1 MFAKKTQKNLRIS
14 KKSSTFVPAIINNA
28 LYMETF
34 KKYLGV
40 ILLLLGV
47 LCLVIYKLALPT
59 NALLICSMV
68 LEVGG
73 IVAFVF
79 INKALK

>member
-1 MFAKKTQKNLRIS
+1 
-14 KKSSTFVPAIINNA
+14 
-28 LYMETF
+28 MEAT

-47 LCLVIYKLALPT
+47 LCLVLYKFALPQ
-59 NALLICSMV
+59 NWLLICSMI

-73 IVAFVF
+73 ILAFVF

>member
-1 MFAKKTQKNLRIS
+1 
-14 KKSSTFVPAIINNA
+14 
-28 LYMETF
+28 METF

-40 ILLLLGV
+40 IILLLGV
-47 LCLVIYKLALPT
+47 LCLVIYKLALPE
-59 NALLICSMV
+59 NWLLICSMV

-73 IVAFVF
+73 ILAFVF